1 MGEGGKDKVS
11 GPQLE
16 DGYTRVANELLEA
29 VFHADFNGAQIRIL
43 LCLIRNTY
51 GYGRKECEFSNSFV
65 AKGTGLNKKSVALVM
80 NSLQEGKVITV
91 TQQPT
96 YTSPK
101 KVKLN
106 KCIKEWSP
114 LPPQWKTSPTGAD
127 VTSGTGEDVTSGTGE
142 DVTPQKR
149 KILKKDIK
157 EIVEKPPYQEIIDY
171 LNSKTGKSYRWQT
184 KATQGHIN
192 ARFADGYTMEDFKNV
207 IDKKTAEWKGGEME
221 QYLRPETLFGSK
233 FEGYLNQSQG
243 KEKKENGPLGRRTG
257 TNEKGL
263 AAEAISAGID
273 TDCTGIF
280 DGY

>member
-29 VFHADFNGAQIRIL
+29 VFHADFNGAQIRVL

-65 AKGTGLNKKSVALVM
+65 ATGTGLNKKSVALVI
-80 NSLQEGKVITV
+80 NSLQEGNVITV

-106 KCIKEWSP
+106 KRIKEWSS
-114 LPPQWKTSPTGAD
+114 LPPQWKTSPTGVD

-157 EIVEKPPYQEIIDY
+157 EIVEKPPFEEIIDY
-171 LNSKTGKSYRWQT
+171 LNSKTGKGYRWQT
-184 KATQGHIN
+184 KSTQSHIN
-192 ARFADGYTMEDFKNV
+192 ARFAEGYILEDFKNV
-207 IDKKTAEWKGGEME
+207 IDKKTAEWKGGKME

-233 FEGYLNQSQG
+233 FEGYLNQQG
-243 KEKKENGPLGRRTG
+243 EEERNGSGTG
-257 TNEKGL
+257 ESTADFYLRKYGV
-263 AAEAISAGID
+263 SID
-273 TDCTGIF
+273 QVGE
-280 DGY
+280 

>member
-1 MGEGGKDKVS
+1 VGEGGKDKVS

-29 VFHADFNGAQIRIL
+29 VFHADFNGAQIRVL

-51 GYGRKECEFSNSFV
+51 GYGRKECEFSNGFV

-80 NSLQEGKVITV
+80 NSLQEGKVIIV

-96 YTSPK
+96 YTTPK

-106 KCIKEWSP
+106 KRIKEWSS
-114 LPPQWKTSPTGAD
+114 LPPQWKTSPTVED

-157 EIVEKPPYQEIIDY
+157 EIVKKPPYEEIIDY
-171 LNSKTGKSYRWQT
+171 LNAKTGKAYRWQG

-192 ARFADGYTMEDFKNV
+192 GRFADGYTLDDFKKV
-207 IDKKTAEWKGGEME
+207 IDNKTTEWKGGKWE

-233 FEGYLNQSQG
+233 FEGYLNQGKG
-243 KEKKENGPLGRRTG
+243 KEENGPSGGRTG

-263 AAEAISAGID
+263 AAEAIAAGVS
-273 TDCTGIF
+273 TECNGIF

>member
-1 MGEGGKDKVS
+1 VGEGGKDKVS

-29 VFHADFNGAQIRIL
+29 VFHADFNGAQIRVL

-51 GYGRKECEFSNSFV
+51 GYGRKECEFSNGFV
-65 AKGTGLNKKSVALVM
+65 AKGTGLNKKSVALVV

-106 KCIKEWSP
+106 KRVKEWSC
-114 LPPQWKTSPTGAD
+114 LPPQWKTSPTDVD

-157 EIVEKPPYQEIIDY
+157 EIVEKPPFEEIIDY
-171 LNSKTGKSYRWQT
+171 LNGKTGKAYRWQG
-184 KATQGHIN
+184 KATQSHIN
-192 ARFADGYTMEDFKNV
+192 ARFAEGYTLDNFKKV
-207 IDKKTAEWKGGEME
+207 IDRKAAEWKGGKME

-233 FEGYLNQSQG
+233 FEGYLNQQG
-243 KEKKENGPLGRRTG
+243 EEEKNGSGTG
-257 TNEKGL
+257 ESTADYYLRKYGV
-263 AAEAISAGID
+263 SID
-273 TDCTGIF
+273 KVGE
-280 DGY
+280 

>member
-1 MGEGGKDKVS
+1 MSEGGKDKVS

-29 VFHADFNGAQIRIL
+29 VFHADFNGAQIRVL

-65 AKGTGLNKKSVALVM
+65 ANGTGLNKKSVALVI
-80 NSLQEGKVITV
+80 NSLQEGNVITV

-106 KCIKEWSP
+106 KRIKEWSS
-114 LPPQWKTSPTGAD
+114 LPPQWKTSPTGVD

-157 EIVEKPPYQEIIDY
+157 KDIKCIVNDHNTLFEDLWKLYPLKKGKGQISDTKKKELSKIGREEMERAIERYKADLKKDEDWRKPQNGSTFFNSGYVDY
-171 LNSKTGKSYRWQT
+171 LDKNYEGGK
-184 KATQGHIN
+184 
-192 ARFADGYTMEDFKNV
+192 D
-207 IDKKTAEWKGGEME
+207 
-221 QYLRPETLFGSK
+221 
-233 FEGYLNQSQG
+233 
-243 KEKKENGPLGRRTG
+243 NGPPGGRTG